1 MNNQLNWNNLIAPT
15 YASPK
20 LKLVAGKGSYVYDE
34 TGKSYLD
41 FLSGIAVTALGHA
54 HPVVAEAVALQV
66 TKLGH
71 VSNLFANPIAEVLA
85 DKLLVLA
92 GMPGGRV
99 FFCNSG
105 AEANEAA
112 IKYIRAYKPKS
123 NMVAIEGGFH
133 GRTIGALSVTGQPEK
148 RAPFEPLMK
157 KVEFI
162 RLNDLGHVAKKITTR
177 TGGVWLEMIQGEAG
191 VIPLDPS
198 FISTIVNRSRSKI
211 AALVIDEVQTG
222 IGRTGSWFAFQG
234 MDLKP
239 DFVPIAKGLGGGLPI
254 GALLISEPMAEMLK
268 PGGHGTTFGGN
279 PIAAAASLAVLET
292 ISKERLIDNAIA
304 RGKELVEKIS
314 VLPQVADV
322 RGKGLLLGIVFDSD
336 IAKQVESAAMSNG
349 LIVNAVRPNVI
360 RLAPPLNVSVAEVNL
375 AIELLNASL
384 LEVLNHE

>member
-234 MDLKP
+234 MDLK
-239 DFVPIAKGLGGGLPI
+239 
-254 GALLISEPMAEMLK
+254 
-268 PGGHGTTFGGN
+268 
-279 PIAAAASLAVLET
+279 
-292 ISKERLIDNAIA
+292 
-304 RGKELVEKIS
+304 
-314 VLPQVADV
+314 
-322 RGKGLLLGIVFDSD
+322 
-336 IAKQVESAAMSNG
+336 
-349 LIVNAVRPNVI
+349 
-360 RLAPPLNVSVAEVNL
+360 
-375 AIELLNASL
+375 
-384 LEVLNHE
+384 

>member
-92 GMPGGRV
+92 GMQGGRV

>member
-1 MNNQLNWNNLIAPT
+1 MTSQLNWNNLIAST
-15 YASPK
+15 YAPPK
-20 LKLVAGKGSYVYDE
+20 LELVAGKGSYVYDA

-54 HPVVAEAVALQV
+54 HPAVAEAVALQA

-71 VSNLFANPIAEVLA
+71 VSNLFANPIAEMLA
-85 DKLLVLA
+85 DKLLMLA

-177 TGGVWLEMIQGEAG
+177 TGGVWLEIIQGEAG

-198 FISTIVNRSRSKI
+198 FISTIVNRSRSKN

-234 MDLKP
+234 VELKP
-239 DFVPIAKGLGGGLPI
+239 DLVPIAKGLGGGMPI
-254 GALLISEPMAEMLK
+254 GALLISEPMAEMVK

-279 PIAAAASLAVLET
+279 PIAAAAALAVLET
-292 ISKERLIDNAIA
+292 ISNEKLIDNAIA
-304 RGKELVEKIS
+304 RGQELVEKIS
-314 VLPQVADV
+314 VLPRVTDV
-322 RGKGLLLGIVFDSD
+322 RGKGLLLGIVLDSD
-336 IAKQVESAAMSNG
+336 IAKQVESAALNHG

-360 RLAPPLNVSVAEVNL
+360 RLAPPLNVAAAEVDL
-375 AIELLNASL
+375 AVELLNASL
-384 LEVLNHE
+384 LKVLNHE

>member
-1 MNNQLNWNNLIAPT
+1 
-15 YASPK
+15 
-20 LKLVAGKGSYVYDE
+20 
-34 TGKSYLD
+34 
-41 FLSGIAVTALGHA
+41 
-54 HPVVAEAVALQV
+54 
-66 TKLGH
+66 
-71 VSNLFANPIAEVLA
+71 
-85 DKLLVLA
+85 
-92 GMPGGRV
+92 
-99 FFCNSG
+99 
-105 AEANEAA
+105 
-112 IKYIRAYKPKS
+112 
-123 NMVAIEGGFH
+123 
-133 GRTIGALSVTGQPEK
+133 
-148 RAPFEPLMK
+148 
-157 KVEFI
+157 
-162 RLNDLGHVAKKITTR
+162 
-177 TGGVWLEMIQGEAG
+177 
-191 VIPLDPS
+191 
-198 FISTIVNRSRSKI
+198 
-211 AALVIDEVQTG
+211 
-222 IGRTGSWFAFQG
+222 
-234 MDLKP
+234 P